1 YPNGQNWIN
10 FYDQVTDSLRGLPG
24 VKEVAIASRV
34 PMDGYDWQTGFQ
46 VVGEPPAPPGHNPA
60 MELSVV
66 SPDYFRAMGIPF
78 RSGRYFSSEDRR
90 SNLSTEAVGE
100 PNTGKRPRG
109 GPKSVIIDEEFARRH
124 WPNESAL
131 GKQIVWGGGK
141 DTPPVTVIGVVGS
154 VKFYKPDESAGFVQA
169 YFPFLEMPANGMSF
183 VVKTSVDPERIVAAV
198 REKVQEVDRDQ
209 PIYAVKTVAQWRND
223 SIATPRFYL
232 FLLALFAAVAMVL
245 AVVGIYGVMSYA
257 VTQRTREIGLR
268 TALGAQPGEVLRL
281 VVGQTMKL
289 AAGGVILGVAG
300 AAALTRLMVS
310 LLFEVSATD
319 PTTFASLSLL
329 LLVVALLAC
338 YLPAR
343 RATKVDPMVALK
355 CE

>member
-1 YPNGQNWIN
+1 
-10 FYDQVTDSLRGLPG
+10 
-24 VKEVAIASRV
+24 
-34 PMDGYDWQTGFQ
+34 
-46 VVGEPPAPPGHNPA
+46 
-60 MELSVV
+60 
-66 SPDYFRAMGIPF
+66 
-78 RSGRYFSSEDRR
+78 
-90 SNLSTEAVGE
+90 
-100 PNTGKRPRG
+100 
-109 GPKSVIIDEEFARRH
+109 H

-198 REKVQEVDRDQ
+198 REKVQEVDRDP

-268 TALGAQPGEVLRL
+268 TALGAQPGDVLRL
-281 VVGQTMKL
+281 VVGQT
-289 AAGGVILGVAG
+289 
-300 AAALTRLMVS
+300 
-310 LLFEVSATD
+310 
-319 PTTFASLSLL
+319 
-329 LLVVALLAC
+329 
-338 YLPAR
+338 
-343 RATKVDPMVALK
+343 
-355 CE
+355 